1 MKSPLR
7 VAERALRSVPS
18 RAGFT
23 LAEVAVTI
31 VIVGIGL
38 VMVLQGLNTAKISAA
53 NTRNTKLARE
63 LALLTLGQVES
74 GLFQDDIENGLNG
87 TYAEEGYPEFS
98 YEVAV
103 GDTSFVE
110 KDPNGGFDNWAPKDT
125 DTKKKDDDTAEEPYE
140 KVKIRITFP
149 KINVFTNE
157 LVLERWMPWNQV
169 YGESA
174 TTDST
179 KPGATKSSG
188 STSTAS
194 ASSGSG
200 SAKK

>member
-1 MKSPLR
+1 MRSPLR
-7 VAERALRSVPS
+7 SRS
-18 RAGFT
+18 GFT

-74 GLFQDDIENGLNG
+74 GLFQDDIENGLVG

-103 GDTSFVE
+103 GDKTFRE
-110 KDPNGGFDNWAPKDT
+110 KDQNGGYDNWAPKDS
-125 DTKKKDDDTAEEPYE
+125 DKKKDDEAAEEPYE

-149 KINVFTNE
+149 KINVFSNE
-157 LVLERWMPWNQV
+157 LILERWMPWTQV
-169 YGESA
+169 YGETSD
-174 TTDST
+174 TDT
-179 KPGATKSSG
+179 KKKPGTSST
-188 STSTAS
+188 SPTSTAS
-194 ASSGSG
+194 TGSG